1 MQRKEKSMTRD
12 AGLEAFLILFS
23 CGFVPFLSR
32 PGFVS
37 RNNILQIVGLQKVA
51 SERKRKNTLTTSNNQ
66 KGLRPQDKP
75 VLIDKL
81 EKEDQDLIRKYY
93 PELFK

>member
-1 MQRKEKSMTRD
+1 MRFDLSGGDLQAHDPADPSPEKPAKDWS
-12 AGLEAFLILFS
+12 LI
-23 CGFVPFLSR
+23 
-32 PGFVS
+32 
-37 RNNILQIVGLQKVA
+37 NKI
-51 SERKRKNTLTTSNNQ
+51 NQ
-66 KGLRPQDKP
+66 KALRPQDKP

>member
-1 MQRKEKSMTRD
+1 MIKGRIS
-12 AGLEAFLILFS
+12 
-23 CGFVPFLSR
+23 
-32 PGFVS
+32 
-37 RNNILQIVGLQKVA
+37 
-51 SERKRKNTLTTSNNQ
+51 LTTSNHQ

-93 PELFK
+93 PELLK